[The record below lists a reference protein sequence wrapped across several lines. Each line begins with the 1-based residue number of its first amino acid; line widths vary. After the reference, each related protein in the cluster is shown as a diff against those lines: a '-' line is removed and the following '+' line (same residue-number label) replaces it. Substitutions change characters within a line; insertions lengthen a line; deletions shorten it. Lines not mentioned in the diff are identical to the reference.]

1 MTVSRLSSVRYIRT
15 LVGVGKQSCRG
26 TNSGISTFSPL
37 LNMNSSL
44 YSTCTHTNNATKKHC
59 NNTRHGLFA
68 GGPTHQT
75 NRHFFGLFKN
85 DANPFIEAL
94 TSKSGSDKRSS
105 QTQTYI
111 NYSNMKPD
119 HISKAATQLQSN
131 YEEQLKIFED
141 SIGQDTQYEEF
152 ANELERITRP
162 LAILQNNISLLSCV
176 NKDAGFDSAL
186 HDANATIHLKHEF
199 SETIRDALVRFEKQ
213 FSEAEAGEDEKL
225 RVIQHLLRK
234 HRLNGSMTGDPEIT
248 QQVTAIQKQLLAT
261 QSHFLRKSS
270 LTMEQHG
277 QVANPQELVPMMYKI
292 VALQQH
298 LSKLLGY
305 ESYADY
311 SLDHHNA
318 MAKSSN
324 EIQAVHDMMEQIG
337 AVKTFSS
344 DAFQSA
350 YLDLLS
356 KDSSNSMKDYFY
368 LDNVLSGMFD
378 FCSALFGIKIE
389 EQKNGVNG
397 WHRDVRLFHV
407 SNQGDASMQPI
418 ASFYLDPFRRQHKD
432 IGCFMTP
439 LQYKNE
445 TSIPVVAVSL
455 DARPPVWDDAQVEME
470 VQNVV
475 DIFHEFG
482 HLFQHILAD
491 VKLGAFSGAQTMEE
505 DASEII
511 SQFMEYWLFDADGL
525 TKLSRHNQ
533 TGESI
538 PNDVMDK
545 IKQQRSAKKATELLH
560 RLFLGQLEVE
570 MSSSF
575 DPSGDES
582 IIALQRRCAERFS
595 PHNLPPKGNIDPLIQ
610 LFQTNAVGKCTMQYR
625 YLWSEIMSADAFA
638 AFVDENGDLKP
649 EVQEIGSR
657 LRSKWISAGSSVKTA
672 DAFESFR
679 GRPAQADALVSR
691 YEL

>member
-1 MTVSRLSSVRYIRT
+1 MTISRLSSVRYVRT
-15 LVGVGKQSCRG
+15 LVGVRGK
-26 TNSGISTFSPL
+26 NSGGAVRGGSPL
-37 LNMNSSL
+37 LLNSMNSSL
-44 YSTCTHTNNATKKHC
+44 YSTCAHTTNATKTHC
-59 NNTRHGLFA
+59 KNKKRGLFA
-68 GGPTHQT
+68 VGPVHQT
-75 NRHFFGLFKN
+75 NRHFFGLFN
-85 DANPFIEAL
+85 SVANPFIEAL
-94 TSKSGSDKRSS
+94 SSKSGSDKS
-105 QTQTYI
+105 QTYI
-111 NYSNMKPD
+111 NYSIMMPD
-119 HISKAATQLQSN
+119 HINKAAAQLQFN
-131 YEEQLKIFED
+131 YEAQLKIFES
-141 SIGQDTQYEEF
+141 SIGEDTLYEEF

-176 NKDAGFDSAL
+176 NKDADFGSAL
-186 HDANATIHLKHEF
+186 HEANATIHLKHEY
-199 SETIRDALVRFEKQ
+199 SETIRDTLVRFEKQ
-213 FSEAEAGEDEKL
+213 FDEAGEDEKL
-225 RVIQHLLRK
+225 RVIQYLLRK
-234 HRLNGSMTGDPEIT
+234 HRLNGSMTGDTEIM
-248 QQVTAIQKQLLAT
+248 QQVTAIQKQLLAS
-261 QSHFLRKSS
+261 QSHFLRRST
-270 LTMEQHG
+270 LTMEEHG

-305 ESYADY
+305 KSYVDY
-311 SLDHHNA
+311 SLDYHNA

-324 EIQAVHDMMEQIG
+324 EIQAVHDMMEQLG
-337 AVKTFSS
+337 AVKAFSS

-350 YLDLLS
+350 YLDLIS
-356 KDSSNSMKDYFY
+356 NDSDYNMKDYFY

-389 EQKNGVNG
+389 EQENGVNG

-407 SNQGDASMQPI
+407 FNQGDASMDPI
-418 ASFYLDPFRRQHKD
+418 ASFYLDPFRRHYKD
-432 IGCFMTP
+432 VGCFMTP

-455 DARPPVWDDAQVEME
+455 NARPPVWDDAQVEIE

-482 HLFQHILAD
+482 HLFQHIMAD
-491 VKLGAFSGAQTMEE
+491 VKLGAFSGAQAMEE

-538 PNDVMDK
+538 PGDVMDK

-570 MSSSF
+570 MSTSF

-595 PHNLPPKGNIDPLIQ
+595 PHILPPKGNIDPLIQ
-610 LFQTNAVGKCTMQYR
+610 LFQSNAVGKCTMQYR
-625 YLWSEIMSADAFA
+625 YLWSEIVSADTFA
-638 AFVDENGDLKP
+638 AFVDENGNLKSG
-649 EVQEIGSR
+649 VQEIGSR

>member
-1 MTVSRLSSVRYIRT
+1 M
-15 LVGVGKQSCRG
+15 
-26 TNSGISTFSPL
+26 
-37 LNMNSSL
+37 
-44 YSTCTHTNNATKKHC
+44 
-59 NNTRHGLFA
+59 
-68 GGPTHQT
+68 HQT
-75 NRHFFGLFKN
+75 RNFFGLFN
-85 DANPFIEAL
+85 SGENPFIEAL
-94 TSKSGSDKRSS
+94 TSKSGSDKN
-105 QTQTYI
+105 QTYI

-119 HISKAATQLQSN
+119 QINKAAAQLQSN
-131 YEEQLKIFED
+131 YEEQLKIFEEK
-141 SIGQDTQYEEF
+141 IGEDTQYEEF

-176 NKDAGFDSAL
+176 NTDADFDSAL
-186 HDANATIHLKHEF
+186 HVANATIHLKHEF

-213 FSEAEAGEDEKL
+213 FGKAEEDEKL
-225 RVIQHLLRK
+225 RVIQYLLRK
-234 HRLNGSMTGDPEIT
+234 HRLNGSMTGDTEIM
-248 QQVTAIQKQLLAT
+248 QQVTAIQKQLVAT
-261 QSHFLRKSS
+261 QSQFLRRSS

-277 QVANPQELVPMMYKI
+277 QVASPKELVPMMYKI

-311 SLDHHNA
+311 SLDYHNA
-318 MAKSSN
+318 MAKNSK
-324 EIQAVHDMMEQIG
+324 EIQAVHDMIEELG

-350 YLDLLS
+350 YLDLIS
-356 KDSSNSMKDYFY
+356 KDSDYNLKEYFD

-389 EQKNGVNG
+389 EQENRVNG

-407 SNQGDASMQPI
+407 FNQGDASMKPI
-418 ASFYLDPFRRQHKD
+418 ASFYLDPYRRQHKD
-432 IGCFMTP
+432 TGCFMTP

-455 DARPPVWDDAQVEME
+455 DARPPMWDDAQIEIE

-491 VKLGAFSGAQTMEE
+491 VKLGAFSGVHAMEE

-538 PNDVMDK
+538 PDDVMDK

-560 RLFLGQLEVE
+560 RLFIGQLEVE
-570 MSSSF
+570 MSTSF

-582 IIALQRRCAERFS
+582 IITLQKRCAERFF
-595 PHNLPPKGNIDPLIQ
+595 PHNLPSKGNIDPLIQ
-610 LFQTNAVGKCTMQYR
+610 LFQNNAVGKCTMQYR
-625 YLWSEIMSADAFA
+625 YLWSEIMSADAFS
-638 AFVDENGDLKP
+638 AFVDENGNIKD
-649 EVQEIGSR
+649 EVQDIGSR
-657 LRSKWISAGSSVKTA
+657 LRSKWVSAGSSVKTA